1 MDALQRIVTQE
12 PARIAG
18 DGLSKA
24 THAIKAIE
32 TGTPRVHVLD
42 GRVFDGLLNEVL
54 STGVVEWQL
63 GRATDG
69 AFDAPFD
76 EWKWE
81 LDIRKQGLGDPYE
94 VTAIAHDIRGTE
106 YRVDTL
112 LAPRPE
118 NTEEPTRAPTTP
130 IDRQARYDAQTQP
143 QQ

>member
-1 MDALQRIVTQE
+1 
-12 PARIAG
+12 
-18 DGLSKA
+18 
-24 THAIKAIE
+24 
-32 TGTPRVHVLD
+32 
-42 GRVFDGLLNEVL
+42 VL

-63 GRATDG
+63 GRASDG
-69 AFDAPFD
+69 TFDAPF
-76 EWKWE
+76 EEFKWE

-94 VTAIAHDIRGTE
+94 VTAIARDIRGTE

-112 LAPRPE
+112 MAPRPE